1 LPGGDR
7 KNGKELG
14 KVTPLNA
21 YCDNGENRP
30 EPAPGGGSL
39 GELLDHMRRV
49 RQAIPVNERL
59 REELRER
66 LAGMQAESLGD
77 QSRAAPAAAGK
88 GGAVSLFAGPGRG
101 RLKYLW
107 LFPAVLLLVAV
118 YWVWWPAAAPKT
130 LEAGTDREIGRFW
143 LEDDPLGF
151 ACGPEGRG
159 FLAVRG
165 GSLHLL
171 DRYGNQTGT
180 VKPPKGQSYALPAL
194 SGAGDRLALVR
205 RYDAGGEE
213 IITAVMP
220 SVPLEPGAAQL
231 VETALAGAEV
241 LLKVEQGKSLSGLA
255 WSPDGQ
261 TLACSLG
268 EPGGKDEVYLLA
280 RGREPVFLG
289 AGRHPAW
296 APDGSRLVVERTG
309 GSGQPELWL
318 TGPGGGEARLTEG
331 ERPVWSSRGYLA
343 FIRVKT
349 TERVLA
355 YTPDGSPLFTVQQR
369 QDEIRAV
376 NAGRSGNLLP
386 GQTGERMLLG
396 DRLLLAPDTR
406 PGGEELN
413 WLRRLESEGVREPRT
428 LLLEPLSNFQNINF
442 SPDGK
447 TLLVARRDG
456 RTVALLQV
464 DLHERLTRW
473 GDRQ

>member
-1 LPGGDR
+1 LPGGDE
-7 KNGKELG
+7 KNGRELG

-21 YCDNGENRP
+21 YRDNGENRP
-30 EPAPGGGSL
+30 QPDPGGGSL
-39 GELLDHMRRV
+39 GELLSHMRQV
-49 RQAIPVNERL
+49 RRAIPVNERL

-66 LAGMQAESLGD
+66 LAGMQAGSPGFQD
-77 QSRAAPAAAGK
+77 RPAPAAAGK
-88 GGAVSLFAGPGRG
+88 GGPVSLFAWAGRR

-107 LFPAVLLLVAV
+107 LFPAALLLVAA
-118 YWVWWPAAAPKT
+118 YWTWWSAAALKT
-130 LEAGTDREIGRFW
+130 LEAGANREIGRFW
-143 LEDDPLGF
+143 LEDNPLDF
-151 ACGPEGRG
+151 TCLPDGRG

-165 GSLHLL
+165 GSLQLL

-180 VKPPKGQSYALPAL
+180 VKPPRGQSYASPAL

-213 IITAVMP
+213 IIAAVMP
-220 SVPLEPGAAQL
+220 SVPLDPGAAQL
-231 VETALAGAEV
+231 LETALAEPEA
-241 LLKVEQGKSLSGLA
+241 LLKAEQGKSLSGLA

-261 TLACSLG
+261 TLACSLSG
-268 EPGGKDEVYLLA
+268 PGGENEIYLLA
-280 RGREPVFLG
+280 KGREPVSLG

-296 APDGSRLVVERTG
+296 APDGSRLVVERIG

-376 NAGRSGNLLP
+376 NAGRSGSLLS
-386 GQTGERMLLG
+386 GRAGGRTLLG
-396 DRLLLAPDTR
+396 DRLLLAPDNR
-406 PGGEELN
+406 SGGEELN
-413 WLRRLESEGVREPRT
+413 WLRRLESEGVREART

-456 RTVALLQV
+456 GTVALVQV
-464 DLHERLTRW
+464 DLHERLTGW
-473 GDRQ
+473 GDQQ